1 MLKIKKKDWE
11 NYINALAGVSERAA
25 KDMQDF
31 VDKNGMEDVTTII
44 AKSYQCSVKYGEA
57 AMALTCEMY
66 DKIAV
71 VQGAKVPPAVPARS
85 VTMQEVKD
93 TVNHALRT
101 APSTVPAVAGKL
113 VKKSS
118 SRTMRKNAARD
129 GARMALVPSGD
140 GCPFCKMLGSRGWE
154 PARSK
159 RSKTFEAHLHAHCR
173 CEYVVDFTGDM
184 QVEGYDPDALY
195 DEFMS
200 LDGTSWEERMNI
212 MRNQQRKIPA
222 IRDKINAQKRVAYEL
237 NKSGNVLRKSITLDT
252 FDELKSLV
260 GPGSKYNISNDVI
273 DCISRRLM
281 ERGFLDAFE
290 SIRIKKLERGKLFD
304 TVMTIRGTWY
314 KCELHI
320 NGALL
325 QGKTLKEVQSLIQN
339 NKMTVCKSL
348 EECVDH
354 EIVHAKQAHG
364 AMASVVDKW
373 NDHEGITSISEVAS
387 EDMLETLAEVDVL
400 KRRDE
405 YDRIKLSEEDKRLI
419 DEAEKE
425 FGL

>member
-31 VDKNGMEDVTTII
+31 VDKNGMEDVTMII

-184 QVEGYDPDALY
+184 QVEGYDPEALY
-195 DEFMS
+195 DEFMN

-222 IRDKINAQKRVAYEL
+222 IRDKINAQKRAAYVREKTNEML
-237 NKSGNVLRKSITLDT
+237 T
-252 FDELKSLV
+252 
-260 GPGSKYNISNDVI
+260 
-273 DCISRRLM
+273 
-281 ERGFLDAFE
+281 
-290 SIRIKKLERGKLFD
+290 
-304 TVMTIRGTWY
+304 
-314 KCELHI
+314 
-320 NGALL
+320 NGADNGIMYRKKKDNEFIEPMPRGQLMRIVKAFRRNGGVI
-325 QGKTLKEVQSLIQN
+325 QMDAATDHWLKNV
-339 NKMTVCKSL
+339 KHV
-348 EECVDH
+348 
-354 EIVHAKQAHG
+354 
-364 AMASVVDKW
+364 
-373 NDHEGITSISEVAS
+373 EGITYNANTILLMRKPGRASVFEELIHTTQYRQGKLDGSE
-387 EDMLETLAEVDVL
+387 
-400 KRRDE
+400 RQ
-405 YDRIKLSEEDKRLI
+405 RLI
-419 DEAEKE
+419 CEIEAKEKLLKYRKTYKLTDKE
-425 FGL
+425 IKDTERLLLMHRKELDIIDKGGAAR